1 MITKNNKL
9 KMYML
14 IDRKNNKT
22 KIILAKNMLV
32 IVLSEKYII

>member
-22 KIILAKNMLV
+22 KIILDKNMLG

>member
-1 MITKNNKL
+1 MINNFREQNLRKNNKL

-22 KIILAKNMLV
+22 KIILAKNMLG
-32 IVLSEKYII
+32 